1 MYGDCSLVESVV
13 YIDAGESCAC
23 KTALV
28 RSLPP
33 PQLQFCDISQIY
45 IDSESVGRRYSDI

>member
-45 IDSESVGRRYSDI
+45 MDSESVGRRYSDI